1 VNLNGSQRG
10 FPPFFAFLPKRIK
23 DIMIL
28 EGAEWTPVITDDFL
42 ITPHPGKCDPNQID
56 RIVLPCWRRT
66 LRDFS
71 FNYLLLIVF

>member
-1 VNLNGSQRG
+1 
-10 FPPFFAFLPKRIK
+10 
-23 DIMIL
+23 MIL
-28 EGAEWTPVITDDFL
+28 EGAEWKPVITDDFL

-56 RIVLPCWRRT
+56 RIVLPFWRRT